1 MGATKY
7 TPQVDV
13 WSMGCVIAE
22 LILNRPIF
30 PGKSATDQFMEI
42 IKVLGTPTSEQI
54 KIMGG
59 KPIDVDKLPKCEKKK
74 WKDFFKG
81 KTNDVLLIDLIDKL
95 LVYEPDKRLGPYQA
109 MCHPFF
115 NDIKKKNVVLP
126 ENKTPPTHLFQ
137 FKDCEINFDKN
148 SIDIILTQLEK

>member
-1 MGATKY
+1 
-7 TPQVDV
+7 
-13 WSMGCVIAE
+13 
-22 LILNRPIF
+22 
-30 PGKSATDQFMEI
+30 
-42 IKVLGTPTSEQI
+42 
-54 KIMGG
+54 
-59 KPIDVDKLPKCEKKK
+59 
-74 WKDFFKG
+74 
-81 KTNDVLLIDLIDKL
+81 
-95 LVYEPDKRLGPYQA
+95 